1 MMSGRQCGNTGAS
14 HQCFH
19 AGVQL
24 KSFTFFVVL
33 CCLFVFQGRN
43 LFLRMPVNTYSVI
56 IQSAHRSANTVSEIT
71 DKGLTGL

>member
-1 MMSGRQCGNTGAS
+1 MMSGRQCGHTGAS

-24 KSFTFFVVL
+24 KSFAFLLFCVV
-33 CCLFVFQGRN
+33 CLFFNAGIC
-43 LFLRMPVNTYSVI
+43 FFRMPVNTYSVI